1 VSAGK
6 YFVRGYAVAAID
18 VEGVAFH
25 GNDWLSG
32 DDTVPR
38 IIDILA
44 LQLDGSEL
52 LLAAKGLGPK
62 DCIIHLSR
70 ESGEMKFDVFD
81 REALSTGA
89 ADAPFSSP
97 AAESLALKLSAPE
110 KGPQVSSPGK
120 AGSIWTIVIAASD
133 SPTRRKIVQ
142 TSADGSEIFRELEFQ
157 PNEPQPSA
165 IAASLER
172 DEIYLLERNDKETRV
187 RGLRL
192 KKIENAADGKAV
204 SHWELFLTKSIHRFP
219 AFEAFASHLNR
230 TSPPQPVEK
239 LRVSLVANEL
249 LSVAPAAVQI
259 SARTDES
266 GSFLR
271 TMDGLLLRRVTD
283 TPHLRWATLTTD
295 RDGTISLF
303 ESDGAAVE
311 EYRLGKLNQMM
322 AFDAGE
328 YEVAAP
334 K

>member
-25 GNDWLSG
+25 GNDWLSE

-44 LQLDGSEL
+44 IQLDGSEL
-52 LLAAKGLGPK
+52 LLAARVSARK

-70 ESGEMKFDVFD
+70 ESDEMKFDVFD

-142 TSADGSEIFRELEFQ
+142 TSTDGSEILRELEFQ
-157 PNEPQPSA
+157 PNEPQPVC
-165 IAASLER
+165 
-172 DEIYLLERNDKETRV
+172 N
-187 RGLRL
+187 
-192 KKIENAADGKAV
+192 
-204 SHWELFLTKSIHRFP
+204 
-219 AFEAFASHLNR
+219 
-230 TSPPQPVEK
+230 
-239 LRVSLVANEL
+239 
-249 LSVAPAAVQI
+249 
-259 SARTDES
+259 
-266 GSFLR
+266 
-271 TMDGLLLRRVTD
+271 RRVT
-283 TPHLRWATLTTD
+283 RA
-295 RDGTISLF
+295 R
-303 ESDGAAVE
+303 
-311 EYRLGKLNQMM
+311 
-322 AFDAGE
+322 
-328 YEVAAP
+328 
-334 K
+334 